1 MRQFLAAVSETKTNQ
16 DFNPNSRCK
25 KSDHST
31 LYTFEKMA
39 PVVLVIG
46 GFMELCNLFSKAL
59 AKHGFAEI
67 GLSVKFQDHR
77 GRP

>member
-1 MRQFLAAVSETKTNQ
+1 
-16 DFNPNSRCK
+16 
-25 KSDHST
+25 
-31 LYTFEKMA
+31 MA